1 MTGDTTS
8 GKLYDR
14 PVPTKLSLSLQTEV
28 KREIHVV
35 HILYR
40 MAQRLKVEPGI
51 WTSQILHREQIWPTS
66 KQHFIYR
73 NELLS

>member
-40 MAQRLKVEPGI
+40 MAQRLKVEPGLR
-51 WTSQILHREQIWPTS
+51 TS
-66 KQHFIYR
+66 
-73 NELLS
+73 